1 MFESLESGS
10 GLDTVLQLQTLRNA
24 PLDALAEFLNWANYD
39 LFYIAVLALIYLAF
53 NKRLGLRAFFALVI
67 VIFANT
73 LLKEAFGRPR
83 PFDISEAVTPLFETP
98 GYGIPSGHTMVPLVV
113 FGYLALWSRRGWLMA
128 LATVYVFLHAFARV
142 YAGVHFPQD
151 VLAGVVFG
159 LLTLGVIRW
168 LDNPLATAW
177 QMMGIKTRIGLALIV
192 ALIGLLLFPGDES
205 LLTATGLLTGG
216 LIAQT
221 LEMQYVQFAPPQT
234 WQKRLIVYLAGMAL
248 SVGALVGL
256 DRLFEV
262 IGNPADLLRV
272 LRYTLVTLTALVI
285 WPLIALQLNLMQPE
299 SADSTDTSSEAAPQT
314 A

>member
-10 GLDTVLQLQTLRNA
+10 GLDTVLQFQTMRSA
-24 PLDALAEFLNWANYD
+24 PLNALAEFLNWANYD

-53 NKRLGLRAFFALVI
+53 NKRLGLRAFFVLVI

-83 PFDISEAVTPLFETP
+83 PFVVSDAVMPLFEAS

-113 FGYLALWSRRGWLMA
+113 FGYLALWSRRGWLIA
-128 LATVYVFLHAFARV
+128 LAGVYVFLHAFARV

-151 VLAGVVFG
+151 VLAGFVFG
-159 LLTLGVIRW
+159 LLTLAAIRW
-168 LDNPLATAW
+168 LDDPLAKAW
-177 QMMGIKTRIGLALIV
+177 QMMGITTRLVLAVLV
-192 ALIGLLLFPGDES
+192 AITGLLLFPGDDT

-234 WQKRLIVYLAGMAL
+234 WQKRLAVYLVGMGV
-248 SVGALVGL
+248 SVGMLVGL
-256 DRLFEV
+256 DGLFEV
-262 IGNPADLLRV
+262 IGNPADMLRV
-272 LRYTLVTLTALVI
+272 LRYVLVTLTALVI
-285 WPLIALQLNLMQPE
+285 WPLLALRLGWMRSE
-299 SADSTDTSSEAAPQT
+299 SDTPSTEATAPT
-314 A
+314 V